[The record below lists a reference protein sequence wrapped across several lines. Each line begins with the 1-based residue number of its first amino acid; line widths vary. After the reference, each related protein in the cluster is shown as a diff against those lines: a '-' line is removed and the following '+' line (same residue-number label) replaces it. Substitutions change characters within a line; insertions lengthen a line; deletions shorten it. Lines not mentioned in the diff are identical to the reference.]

1 MSSDDEN
8 NVISKALLRGVRNGS
23 LRNPLRGPFALL
35 TQLIELSYLVANNS
49 LFEQEYPTTNKIFA
63 HDEKYS
69 IVQRLLVTVYHILC
83 NTVYFIIKQ
92 AYGFLGEKKE
102 TSKSSCTPCIL
113 SPFFPSFWALS
124 SKISFFSG
132 QILSRNV

>member
-49 LFEQEYPTTNKIFA
+49 LFEQEYPTTTKIFT
-63 HDEKYS
+63 HDERYS
-69 IVQRLLVTVYHILC
+69 IMQRLLVTAYHILF
-83 NTVYFIIKQ
+83 NIVYFIS
-92 AYGFLGEKKE
+92 
-102 TSKSSCTPCIL
+102 T
-113 SPFFPSFWALS
+113 
-124 SKISFFSG
+124 
-132 QILSRNV
+132 

>member
-23 LRNPLRGPFALL
+23 LRNPLRGPFALS
-35 TQLIELSYLVANNS
+35 TKLIDLSYLVVNNS

-69 IVQRLLVTVYHILC
+69 IVQRLLVTVYHILF
-83 NTVYFIIKQ
+83 NIVYFII
-92 AYGFLGEKKE
+92 
-102 TSKSSCTPCIL
+102 T
-113 SPFFPSFWALS
+113 
-124 SKISFFSG
+124 
-132 QILSRNV
+132 

>member
-1 MSSDDEN
+1 MRVNVFTGVMSSDDEN

-69 IVQRLLVTVYHILC
+69 IVQRLLVTVYHILF
-83 NTVYFIIKQ
+83 NIVYFII
-92 AYGFLGEKKE
+92 
-102 TSKSSCTPCIL
+102 T
-113 SPFFPSFWALS
+113 
-124 SKISFFSG
+124 
-132 QILSRNV
+132 